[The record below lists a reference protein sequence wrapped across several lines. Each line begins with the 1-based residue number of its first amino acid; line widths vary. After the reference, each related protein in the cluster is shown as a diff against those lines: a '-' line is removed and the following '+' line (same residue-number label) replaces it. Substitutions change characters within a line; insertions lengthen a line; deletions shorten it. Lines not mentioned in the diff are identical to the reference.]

1 MIMFLWMLAV
11 PVMILA
17 AGTKVEAEMSGD
29 WEYEMVYDST
39 YSEYMARITGYFGSE
54 TVLNIPDTVDEH
66 TVTSIASWAFS
77 DCDDVVKVVIPATIT
92 GNINANAFGGAVQTI
107 EVSADNQVYCSE
119 NGILYDKKKET
130 LVYCPADNKTENITI
145 PSTVTT
151 ISNYAFYY
159 CSNVK
164 TIEIPKSVQTI
175 GAFYDCTG
183 FDGNN
188 YYLVFDDT
196 FGDET
201 SVFDGMNNLSDI
213 HVDTGNTIW
222 SSVDGILYDKDKTN
236 IILCPRAKSG
246 EISIPNTV
254 TEIGDSAFS
263 GCSKLESITIP
274 DKITKIGSFVFRNCS
289 NLKKVT
295 LPENLKSIGYLTF
308 GGCSSLSEV
317 TFPDS
322 LEEISG
328 GAFENC
334 MGLTYVKLPEKVKNI
349 GSHKEIEGSA
359 FSGCVNLQ
367 NIDVDSA
374 NTSFSSKD
382 GIVYDKEG
390 TILYLCPE
398 GKTGTVNVPD
408 GVTQIPGFYECGKL
422 TKIILPTSI
431 TKIDEYT
438 FYNCK
443 SLNTIT
449 IPSSVKSI
457 GVLSFCGCT
466 SLLEVTVP
474 DSVKTIGIE
483 AFGYWDEPVMGN
495 AVDRHKMENFTL
507 CGFTGSA
514 AEQYAKDNDIPF
526 TVITE
531 LPEEGDKPSTK
542 PEETPGTENNTTQS
556 AAPTEKSSSVNKGIS
571 SVGAASATIKTS
583 KISLSGL
590 SNKIAAG
597 KKVQLTVT
605 FTPSNV
611 SNKNVIWTSSNPK
624 VATVNQNGV
633 VTFKKKS
640 AGKSV
645 VITAT
650 AADGSGTKAVFKL
663 KSVKGVVKKVAISGA
678 KKRTVKAG
686 KALKLKAKVT
696 ATKGANKKLQWT
708 SSNTKY
714 ATVSA
719 SGKVKTKKAGKGKT
733 VKITAMATDGSG
745 KKQVVKVRIK

>member
-1 MIMFLWMLAV
+1 
-11 PVMILA
+11 MILA

-274 DKITKIGSFVFRNCS
+274 DKITKIGNSVFRNCS
-289 NLKKVT
+289 N
-295 LPENLKSIGYLTF
+295 
-308 GGCSSLSEV
+308 
-317 TFPDS
+317 
-322 LEEISG
+322 
-328 GAFENC
+328 
-334 MGLTYVKLPEKVKNI
+334 
-349 GSHKEIEGSA
+349 
-359 FSGCVNLQ
+359 
-367 NIDVDSA
+367 
-374 NTSFSSKD
+374 
-382 GIVYDKEG
+382 
-390 TILYLCPE
+390 
-398 GKTGTVNVPD
+398 
-408 GVTQIPGFYECGKL
+408 
-422 TKIILPTSI
+422 
-431 TKIDEYT
+431 
-438 FYNCK
+438 
-443 SLNTIT
+443 
-449 IPSSVKSI
+449 
-457 GVLSFCGCT
+457 
-466 SLLEVTVP
+466 
-474 DSVKTIGIE
+474 
-483 AFGYWDEPVMGN
+483 
-495 AVDRHKMENFTL
+495 
-507 CGFTGSA
+507 
-514 AEQYAKDNDIPF
+514 
-526 TVITE
+526 
-531 LPEEGDKPSTK
+531 
-542 PEETPGTENNTTQS
+542 
-556 AAPTEKSSSVNKGIS
+556 
-571 SVGAASATIKTS
+571 
-583 KISLSGL
+583 
-590 SNKIAAG
+590 
-597 KKVQLTVT
+597 
-605 FTPSNV
+605 
-611 SNKNVIWTSSNPK
+611 
-624 VATVNQNGV
+624 
-633 VTFKKKS
+633 
-640 AGKSV
+640 
-645 VITAT
+645 
-650 AADGSGTKAVFKL
+650 
-663 KSVKGVVKKVAISGA
+663 
-678 KKRTVKAG
+678 
-686 KALKLKAKVT
+686 
-696 ATKGANKKLQWT
+696 
-708 SSNTKY
+708 
-714 ATVSA
+714 
-719 SGKVKTKKAGKGKT
+719 
-733 VKITAMATDGSG
+733 
-745 KKQVVKVRIK
+745 